1 MLNNLRAASETWKG
15 RLFSALLMGLIVVSF
30 AFFGVRN
37 FISALT
43 STTVATVGSTKIDDT
58 ALRDAFAKQLQAMSA
73 KAKHSVTTTE
83 AVSQGVDKQVMA
95 VLVDQ
100 AAMDGEA
107 KRLGLAVSDAEVATT
122 VTNAPQ
128 FAGAG
133 GKFDPNLFQNFLQNN
148 GMNEDTFAL
157 KQRQAL
163 LHGQILSALTSNFGT
178 PVSWLDVINR
188 AVNETRSIDYILLP
202 KAAAGT
208 IRAPD
213 DKQLAAYFA
222 PRASAWAAPEYRK
235 LVMLDLEPGQLQKTI
250 VIPDAQAKP
259 RYEVDKARLYTK
271 PEQRQVQQITFK
283 TEAGATAAAA
293 KIAAGT
299 SFTDIAAARKLSPAD
314 YDLGLVKQGTLLPAI
329 DKAAFSLAEG
339 ATSAPIKNLIG
350 YALVHV
356 AKIVPKSIVPY
367 AEVAPAIKAVLAKEA
382 AGKELQTLHDKI
394 EDARSN
400 GKDLADAA
408 AAVGL
413 KARTVDAI
421 DAAGKDPAGKPV
433 AGLEPGSALLRAVFD
448 TAVGVDNETIT
459 TKGGG
464 IEWFELKSVDPAHQ
478 RSLAQVRPL
487 VLTSWQ
493 NDQIDKALSAK
504 AMALVA
510 QLNKGATLADL
521 AKANGNLPVL
531 HVADVKREGTP
542 DLGASIAAQV
552 FNVHVGQ
559 ASSAPEPGKG
569 WAVFKVLDALVPP
582 FTDAKLK
589 ASVTR
594 QLQAAIGNDV
604 AREYVDALKAQQGVK
619 IDAEVVAKTIGANVP
634 AQQ

>member
-15 RLFSALLMGLIVVSF
+15 RLFSALLMGLIVISF

-37 FISALT
+37 FISTLT
-43 STTVATVGSTKIDDT
+43 STTVATVGATKIDDAT
-58 ALRDAFAKQLQAMSA
+58 LRDAFAKQLQAMSA
-73 KAKHSVTTTE
+73 KAKRSITTTE
-83 AVSQGVDKQVMA
+83 AVNQGVDRQVIGA
-95 VLVDQ
+95 LVDQ
-100 AAMDGEA
+100 AALDGEA
-107 KRLGLAVSDAEVATT
+107 TRLGLAVSDAEVAAT
-122 VTNAPQ
+122 VTGAPQ

-133 GKFDPNLFQNFLQNN
+133 GKFDPALFQNFLQNN
-148 GMNEDTFAL
+148 GLNEDTFAQ

-163 LHGQILSALTSNFGT
+163 LHGRVLSALTSNIDVPT
-178 PVSWLDVINR
+178 SWLDVINR

-208 IRAPD
+208 IKIPD
-213 DKQLAAYFA
+213 DKELAAYFA
-222 PRASAWAAPEYRK
+222 PRARAWAAPEYRK
-235 LVMLDLEPGQLQKTI
+235 IVMLDLEPSQLQKAI

-271 PEQRQVQQITFK
+271 PEQRDVQQITFK
-283 TEAGATAAAA
+283 TEANATAAAA
-293 KIAAGT
+293 KIAGGT
-299 SFTDIAAARKLSPAD
+299 SFTALATERKLTAAD

-356 AKIVPKSIVPY
+356 AKIIPSSIVPY
-367 AEVAPAIKAVLAKEA
+367 ADAAPAIKAELAKLA
-382 AGKELQTLHDKI
+382 AAKELQTLHDKI

-400 GKDLADAA
+400 GKALADAA
-408 AAVGL
+408 ASVGL
-413 KARTVDAI
+413 KARTVEAVDAS
-421 DAAGKDPAGKPV
+421 GEDPAGKPV
-433 AGLEPGSALLRAVFD
+433 AGLEAGSALLRAVFD

-464 IEWFELKSVDPAHQ
+464 IEWFELKSISPAHQ
-478 RSLAQVRPL
+478 RPLAEVRPL
-487 VLTSWQ
+487 VLASWQ

-504 AMALVA
+504 AVALVA
-510 QLNKGATLADL
+510 QLNKGANLADL
-521 AKANGNLPVL
+521 AKANGDLPVL
-531 HVADVKREGTP
+531 HVDDVKRENTP

-559 ASSAPEPGKG
+559 AGSAPEPGKG

-589 ASVTR
+589 ATVTR
-594 QLQAAIGNDV
+594 QLQATIGNDV
-604 AREYVDALKAQQGVK
+604 AREYVNTLKAQQGVK
-619 IDAEVVAKTIGANVP
+619 IDAEVVAKTIGANP
-634 AQQ
+634 SAQP